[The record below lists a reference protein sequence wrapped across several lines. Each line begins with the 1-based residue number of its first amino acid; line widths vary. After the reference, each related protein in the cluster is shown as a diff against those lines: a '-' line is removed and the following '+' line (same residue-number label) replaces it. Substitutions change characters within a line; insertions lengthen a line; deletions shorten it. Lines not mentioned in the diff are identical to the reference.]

1 MTREGAACTLD
12 GQVKPSATRPW
23 IAYAAYLLGVATF
36 AGYVL
41 SLGVR
46 TFYAYEFLKSDH
58 RGFRGKVHRADAE
71 LGFAAVPSS
80 QGFHVFPV
88 GPPLPMRYNADELR
102 VPAGDSASS
111 PRKRPFVLALGCS
124 FTYGDACLAEDTYP
138 FRVAQGLGGTALN
151 AGKCAYGL
159 SQMLILARRLVPRY
173 KPEYV
178 LVQFSP
184 WLVGRGTSGFARATF
199 GLVPVPYLTLR
210 DGRVGLEPPVFQ
222 AKVFDLPFPRFDN
235 KRRGLGEFLSFFFT
249 AGAPLFIH
257 DDAAMAAYAARRLG
271 GGAAEAERRQ
281 ADAAGG
287 DVNRVVYREIAQVC
301 KDNGATMVLVRLSHP
316 QERHHQELKEL
327 YRDVVYVDAQ
337 AVLDAAVPR
346 IDKDAY
352 YRRFAHWRGAPP
364 VLVDTHPNPEAHGII
379 AQEILRRLSPAR

>member
-1 MTREGAACTLD
+1 MAK
-12 GQVKPSATRPW
+12 VKSPRIRPW
-23 IAYAAYLLGVATF
+23 IAYAAYLVGVALIG
-36 AGYVL
+36 GYVL
-41 SLGVR
+41 SLGMR
-46 TFYAYEFLKSDH
+46 SLYAYNFLKSDH
-58 RGFRGKVHRADAE
+58 RGFKGKVHRADAE
-71 LGFAAVPSS
+71 LGFAAVPGS
-80 QGFHVFPV
+80 QGFHVFPM

-102 VPAGDSASS
+102 VPAFDSASS

-124 FTYGDACLAEDTYP
+124 FTYGDACLAEDTYA

-199 GLVPVPYLTLR
+199 GMVPVPYLTFR
-210 DGRVGLEPPVFQ
+210 GGRVGLEPPVFH

-235 KRRGLGEFLSFFFT
+235 KRRGLGEFLSFFFS

-257 DDAAMAAYAARRLG
+257 DDAAMAAYEARRLAG
-271 GGAAEAERRQ
+271 GTAEAERRR
-281 ADAAGG
+281 ASSAGE
-287 DVNRVVYREIAQVC
+287 DVNRVVYGEIAQIC

-316 QERHHQELKEL
+316 KERYHQELKEL
-327 YRDVVYVDAQ
+327 YGDVVYVDAQ

-346 IDKDAY
+346 NDKEAY

-379 AQEILRRLSPAR
+379 AQQILSRLSPAR